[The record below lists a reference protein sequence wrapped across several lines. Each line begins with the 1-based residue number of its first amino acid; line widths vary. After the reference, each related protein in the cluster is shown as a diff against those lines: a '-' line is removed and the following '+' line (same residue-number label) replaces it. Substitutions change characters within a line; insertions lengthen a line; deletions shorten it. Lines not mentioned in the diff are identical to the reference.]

1 MLEADVTGTDRDAS
15 PDVVNHSAAST
26 AGSDCASGRATSPPP
41 LTAFLVDHADSAK
54 PSAEE
59 DAVLRG
65 WDWPTTAT
73 HNNNNYSP
81 IKPEV
86 GLESPQSGSRMADVA
101 TALAGVHGVLHRIDS
116 IAEKQQVVGDVI
128 VQLQVLRCR
137 LQLAQV
143 NQSPSASSSSNNEL
157 RINQ

>member
-1 MLEADVTGTDRDAS
+1 MLEADVTGVDRDAS
-15 PDVVNHSAAST
+15 PDVVHHSAAST
-26 AGSDCASGRATSPPP
+26 AGSDCASGRASSPPP
-41 LTAFLVDHADSAK
+41 LTGFLVDQADSAK
-54 PSAEE
+54 PSADE

-65 WDWPTTAT
+65 WDWPATAA
-73 HNNNNYSP
+73 HNNNNNYPP

-86 GLESPQSGSRMADVA
+86 GVESPQSGNRMTDVA

-116 IAEKQQVVGDVI
+116 VAEKQQVVGDVI

-143 NQSPSASSSSNNEL
+143 NNQLSS
-157 RINQ
+157 R